1 MHVAPWINT
10 KRQEQL
16 LLLDIFQQMFVPVC
30 RHWPVGIMCT
40 CPPRDDTDRWEQ
52 RKAAR
57 LALSSCFLII
67 TFFLLSVYR
76 YRAMGGAGLCARRP
90 PQ

>member
-40 CPPRDDTDRWEQ
+40 CPPATTLIGGSSE
-52 RKAAR
+52 R
-57 LALSSCFLII
+57 LPAW
-67 TFFLLSVYR
+67 R
-76 YRAMGGAGLCARRP
+76 
-90 PQ
+90 